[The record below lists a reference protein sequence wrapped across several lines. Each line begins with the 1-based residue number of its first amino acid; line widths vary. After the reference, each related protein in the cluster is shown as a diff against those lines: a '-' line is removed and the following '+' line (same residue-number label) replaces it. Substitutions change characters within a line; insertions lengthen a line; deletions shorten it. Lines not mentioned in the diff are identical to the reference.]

1 MVLPFETWSHW
12 PFQLRMCMANRDLS
26 EVVSPKL
33 SRKRKNFT
41 YFFEFYND
49 QSVDLGA
56 PETAVLTYWPIFDL
70 IDYQR

>member
-1 MVLPFETWSHW
+1 
-12 PFQLRMCMANRDLS
+12 MANRDLS